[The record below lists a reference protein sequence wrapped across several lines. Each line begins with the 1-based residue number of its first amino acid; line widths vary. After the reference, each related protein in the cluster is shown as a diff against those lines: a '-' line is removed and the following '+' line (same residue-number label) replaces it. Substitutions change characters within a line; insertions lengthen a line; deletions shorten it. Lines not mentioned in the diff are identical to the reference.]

1 MNGDPVERLV
11 VVAALLALLAI
22 LALEGAAL
30 AATFRHPQ
38 APHAT
43 ARSLINYVVERLH

>member
-1 MNGDPVERLV
+1 MTGDSVERPV

-22 LALEGAAL
+22 LAIEGAAV
-30 AATFRHPQ
+30 AAIFREPQ
-38 APHAT
+38 APQST